1 MRRSC
6 FILQDNMRCR
16 TEVLRFR
23 DDSFVFG
30 TTSGCAYPSPRQKPK
45 IPWDQFFAA
54 SDFLYPQY
62 YWRWPIVPMAGEI
75 DVVNDDEIAAY
86 GLALAKMGVTEG
98 HFYADNANVPV
109 ANLAAMK
116 AL

>member
-1 MRRSC
+1 MPHRGPSFSGR
-6 FILQDNMRCR
+6 F
-16 TEVLRFR
+16 LRFR
-23 DDSFVFG
+23 DDLRVCVSLSKAKAENSLG
-30 TTSGCAYPSPRQKPK
+30 SILRCERL
-45 IPWDQFFAA
+45 
-54 SDFLYPQY
+54 LYPQY

-86 GLALAKMGVTEG
+86 GAALAKMGVTEG
-98 HFYADNANVPV
+98 HFYADGAGVPV